1 MMIRFGCW
9 LALAVLILMAGCA
22 GSRDR
27 VETVSPVLP
36 EAPRLDLPPDQQMVR
51 VIWVI
56 EKFGTRTVK
65 HGTYSE
71 YQKARGKTGE
81 SAFNPDIFYDRYL
94 LDLNEKNFWMTV
106 TLRSAKQSMGHDA
119 RIRDAMKG
127 FPREVIDVIIKT
139 PDEKTYLLSDSDA
152 DGVLDF
158 TARADERGKVRTAG
172 DLSLLK
178 NMQVKYQWILG
189 IIKRHYRL

>member
-1 MMIRFGCW
+1 
-9 LALAVLILMAGCA
+9 
-22 GSRDR
+22 
-27 VETVSPVLP
+27 
-36 EAPRLDLPPDQQMVR
+36 
-51 VIWVI
+51 
-56 EKFGTRTVK
+56 
-65 HGTYSE
+65 
-71 YQKARGKTGE
+71 
-81 SAFNPDIFYDRYL
+81 
-94 LDLNEKNFWMTV
+94 
-106 TLRSAKQSMGHDA
+106 
-119 RIRDAMKG
+119 MKG